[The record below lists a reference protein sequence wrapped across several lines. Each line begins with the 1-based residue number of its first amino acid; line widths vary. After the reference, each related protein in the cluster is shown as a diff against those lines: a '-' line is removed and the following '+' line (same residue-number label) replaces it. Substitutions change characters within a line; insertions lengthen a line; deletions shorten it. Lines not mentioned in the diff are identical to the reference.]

1 VRFILQGSVRRGGG
15 RMRVNVQ
22 LIDAEAGS
30 HVWADRFDIAAQD
43 AYAVQDEVTA
53 KLGGH

>member
-1 VRFILQGSVRRGGG
+1 
-15 RMRVNVQ
+15 MRVNVQ